1 MFYLQQR
8 EPLKTYISFH
18 VSLRHSTYIH
28 ETGNDLQFLTF
39 IGIVVI
45 LDDLEYLADLGLG
58 IVPLRPL
65 LELVKLL
72 HLEMLWA
79 PDVHHEEV
87 LSRGAELTE
96 GAVV

>member
-1 MFYLQQR
+1 MLLR
-8 EPLKTYISFH
+8 YI
-18 VSLRHSTYIH
+18 
-28 ETGNDLQFLTF
+28 NDINDVIDLTF
-39 IGIVVI
+39 IGVVVI
-45 LDDLEYLADLGLG
+45 FDNLEYLADLGLRR
-58 IVPLRPL
+58 VPLRPL

-87 LSRGAELTE
+87 LSRSAELTE

>member
-1 MFYLQQR
+1 MAAVCNTFND
-8 EPLKTYISFH
+8 
-18 VSLRHSTYIH
+18 VSRQ
-28 ETGNDLQFLTF
+28 GLTF
-39 IGIVVI
+39 VRIVVV
-45 LDDLEYLADLGLG
+45 LNNLEYLPNLGLSR
-58 IVPLRPL
+58 VPLRPL

-87 LSRGAELTE
+87 LSGSAELTE